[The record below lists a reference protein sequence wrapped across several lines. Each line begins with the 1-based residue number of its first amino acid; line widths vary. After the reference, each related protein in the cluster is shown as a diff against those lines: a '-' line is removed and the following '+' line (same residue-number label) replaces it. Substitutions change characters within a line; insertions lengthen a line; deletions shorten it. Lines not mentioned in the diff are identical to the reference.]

1 MIKYYSK
8 ETSNELN
15 NDELKI
21 NNGKAGGG
29 VHIGNPVEIYR
40 DEKERSV
47 WSFLLKPTN
56 INILLQ
62 NNLSELDLNEDGNTI
77 TILELACGNA
87 SNSRLIVKGLSEMYP
102 RLKFKVI
109 LMDVSDELLKE
120 ALVRYEKLLD
130 NLNGNIIVEAVQLN
144 FNSKNEVKSF
154 LNDYTEVFD
163 FIFSIKFFHNTN
175 VKIDKN
181 VAHMISKLLKKGG
194 VFSTQFYNEV
204 NLKIKI
210 KKTLAYLINYKYSNS
225 VYVDR
230 VMANFNLSR
239 NNVKLGYCSYS
250 SNKNFKLIKT
260 NHFYSSQIENY
271 YIKI

>member
-15 NDELKI
+15 DNELKI
-21 NNGKAGGG
+21 NHGKAGG
-29 VHIGNPVEIYR
+29 VHIGNPVEVYR

-47 WSFLLKPTN
+47 WNFLLKPIN

-62 NNLSELDLNEDGNTI
+62 NNLSKLDLNEDGNTI
-77 TILELACGNA
+77 TILELACANA
-87 SNSRLIVKGLSEMYP
+87 SNSRLIIKGLSEMYP
-102 RLKFKVI
+102 RLKFKVV
-109 LMDVSDELLKE
+109 LMDVSDKLLKE

-144 FNSKNEVKSF
+144 FNSKNEVKNF
-154 LNDYTEVFD
+154 LNDHTDMFD
-163 FIFSIKFFHNTN
+163 FIFSIKFLHNTN

-181 VAHMISKLLKKGG
+181 VAYMISKLLKKGG
-194 VFSTQFYNEV
+194 VFSTQFYNEL
-204 NLKIKI
+204 NLKVKI
-210 KKTLAYLINYKYSNS
+210 KKTLAYLINYSYSNS
-225 VYVDR
+225 VYIDR
-230 VMANFNLSR
+230 VAANINLSR
-239 NNVKLGYCSYS
+239 HNVKLAYCSYS

-260 NHFYSSQIENY
+260 NHFHSSQIENY

>member
-15 NDELKI
+15 DNELKI
-21 NNGKAGGG
+21 NHGKAKG
-29 VHIGNPVEIYR
+29 VNIGNPVEVYR
-40 DEKERSV
+40 DEKERSI
-47 WSFLLKPTN
+47 WNFLLKPTN

-77 TILELACGNA
+77 TILELACANG
-87 SNSRLIVKGLSEMYP
+87 SNSRVIIKGLSEIYP
-102 RLKFKVI
+102 RLKFKVV

-120 ALVRYEKLLD
+120 ALVRYEELLD

-144 FNSKNEVKSF
+144 LNSKNEAKSF
-154 LNDYTEVFD
+154 FNEYTEVFD
-163 FIFSIKFFHNTN
+163 LIFSIKFFHNTN

-181 VAHMISKLLKKGG
+181 IAYIISKLLKKGG

-210 KKTLAYLINYKYSNS
+210 KKTLAYLIHYKYSNS
-225 VYVDR
+225 VYIDR
-230 VMANFNLSR
+230 VAADFNLSR
-239 NNVKLGYCSYS
+239 HNVKLAYCSYS
-250 SNKNFKLIKT
+250 SNKNSKLIKT
-260 NHFYSSQIENY
+260 NHFHSSQIENY